1 MSLSIELVASLE
13 PALIRIGLPPWVA
26 GRLANFP
33 EGKARAE
40 GLLAE
45 LLQQCSDADI
55 QQLQAAFA
63 EAGEGFRL
71 FPADPLARRI
81 SRIFLREMTRA
92 HEAVGL
98 EALEHFLH
106 TGPSRRMIV
115 CNHLSYTDTQ
125 VTDTVL
131 DQLGLS
137 SVADRLV
144 AVAGPKVY
152 TEPWRR
158 MAAVALNTRK
168 TPQSTAVAT
177 EITLSP
183 RQVAKLAIEA
193 IEDCARLMDEGK
205 IILLYPEGTRS
216 RTGQLGSFLR
226 AAARYTSVS
235 DLQILPLAQSGTER
249 IFPIDDPDMYASP
262 VRLAF
267 GSAIPPLPGRND
279 ALEASWNALADLLPD
294 AYKPVPGTEPIQ

>member
-13 PALIRIGLPPWVA
+13 PALIRMGLPPWVA

-33 EGKARAE
+33 EGKERAE
-40 GLLAE
+40 ALLSE
-45 LLQQCSDADI
+45 LLQQSSDADI
-55 QQLQAAFA
+55 QDLQRSFS

-71 FPADPLARRI
+71 FPANPLARRI
-81 SRIFLREMTRA
+81 SRIFLRELTRQ
-92 HEAVGL
+92 HEVVGL
-98 EALEHFLH
+98 DSLDRFLN

-131 DQLGLS
+131 DQLGRPDI
-137 SVADRLV
+137 ADRLV

-152 TEPWRR
+152 TEAWRR

-168 TPQSTAVAT
+168 TPQSSAVAT
-177 EITLSP
+177 EVTLSP

-193 IEDCARLMDEGK
+193 IDDCCRLMDEGK

-226 AAARYTSVS
+226 AAARYTSIA

-267 GSAIPPLPGRND
+267 GLPLPPQPGRNE
-279 ALEASWNALADLLPD
+279 ALEQARAALTELLPD
-294 AYKPVPGTEPIQ
+294 AYKPLPGTEPIQ